1 MAYLAISHVCLYIEE
16 LIQFTVQLVY
26 VSDKLKDKCL
36 TVIYENF
43 AKYIGIWYTCV
54 SVYSLYK
61 ICLFH

>member
-43 AKYIGIWYTCV
+43 ANILVFGILVCIKSIKYAFFTET
-54 SVYSLYK
+54 
-61 ICLFH
+61 